1 LVQRKWISIPTLQ
14 YTYTMP
20 KNSSSAGRIPPG
32 ASRNKALCDA
42 IIDDFVNDESEDVH
56 IARVL
61 KIGEGRADVFYVDT
75 RGRPQIV
82 NAMIEGK
89 FRGRMKH
96 SIRIEPGTIVAIYD
110 DVSIKKHIIV
120 AVLNQ
125 EQVRRIY
132 KLKILDPRIFAIDST
147 DPVVLLS
154 KKPSD
159 DEFGFMFDTSEK
171 PDAEDIRETRNV
183 AAVKAKTRTLIEKE
197 ELDEEDIDAI

>member
-1 LVQRKWISIPTLQ
+1 
-14 YTYTMP
+14 MP
-20 KNSSSAGRIPPG
+20 KNSSSVGRIPPG
-32 ASRNKALCDA
+32 ASRNKLLCDN
-42 IIDDFVNDESEDVH
+42 IIDDIINDESEDVY

-61 KIGEGRADVFYVDT
+61 KTGEGRSDVFYMDAK
-75 RGRPQIV
+75 GRPQIV

-96 SIRIEPGTIVAIYD
+96 SIRIESGTIVAIYD
-110 DVSIKKHIIV
+110 DKSIKKHIIV

-159 DEFGFMFDTSEK
+159 DEFGFMFDTSDK
-171 PDAEDIRETRNV
+171 PDNDE
-183 AAVKAKTRTLIEKE
+183 VKPKNTNILKTKNSALIEKE
-197 ELDEEDIDAI
+197 ELDDDDIDDI